1 MNYKELKKTWEYCR
15 DELEKVQA
23 RYEEL
28 LDTHTKYKARTDKQ
42 LTEMAG
48 LVTQTDKTNKTMK
61 QAIQQLGEVI
71 AHL

>member
-15 DELEKVQA
+15 DELEKIQD
-23 RYEEL
+23 RYDDL
-28 LDTHTKYKARTDKQ
+28 QNIHANYKTRTDKQ

-48 LVTQTDKTNKTMK
+48 IVTQTSKENKTLK

>member
-1 MNYKELKKTWEYCR
+1 MTYKELKKTWEYCR
-15 DELEKVQA
+15 DELEKMQA

-28 LDTHTKYKARTDKQ
+28 LDTHTNYKTRTDKQ

-48 LVTQTDKTNKTMK
+48 IVTQVTNENKIRR